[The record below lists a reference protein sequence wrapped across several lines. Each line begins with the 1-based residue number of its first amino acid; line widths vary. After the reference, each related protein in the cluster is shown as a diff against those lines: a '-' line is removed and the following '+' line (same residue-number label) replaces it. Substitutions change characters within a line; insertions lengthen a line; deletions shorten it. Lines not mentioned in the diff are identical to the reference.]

1 MDKRDLVRAVAKATG
16 KPITTV
22 EVIVGAVF
30 EEITS
35 ALHKGEVIS
44 LGGFGSFSLGTA
56 KTPKKS
62 KAK

>member
-44 LGGFGSFSLGTA
+44 LGGFGSFSLGAA
-56 KTPKKS
+56 KPPKKS